1 MAGRPSSGSPRG
13 QGGKKKEVSWA
24 ELAGYGLGVLATC
37 DAHQQQSD
45 AHLRDEWTRARLVAT
60 ISVQPHTTRK
70 ITPEQLL
77 PLPWDNAPRHRPAA
91 DTPKMT
97 TSEQRARAHEL
108 AARLAKKQ

>member
-1 MAGRPSSGSPRG
+1 M
-13 QGGKKKEVSWA
+13 
-24 ELAGYGLGVLATC
+24 AGYGLGVLGLSLVDLEMLTPAEFAATC
-37 DAHQQQSD
+37 EAYQEQADDHVRDA
-45 AHLRDEWTRARLVAT
+45 WTRTRILAA

-97 TSEQRARAHEL
+97 TAEQRARAHEL

>member
-1 MAGRPSSGSPRG
+1 
-13 QGGKKKEVSWA
+13 
-24 ELAGYGLGVLATC
+24 LGVLGLSLVDLEMLTPVEFEAVS

-97 TSEQRARAHEL
+97 TAEQRARAHEL

>member
-1 MAGRPSSGSPRG
+1 M
-13 QGGKKKEVSWA
+13 
-24 ELAGYGLGVLATC
+24 AGYGLGVLGLSLVDLEMLTPAEFAATC
-37 DAHQQQSD
+37 EAYQEQADDHVRDA
-45 AHLRDEWTRARLVAT
+45 WTRTRILAT

-97 TSEQRARAHEL
+97 TAEQRARAHEL